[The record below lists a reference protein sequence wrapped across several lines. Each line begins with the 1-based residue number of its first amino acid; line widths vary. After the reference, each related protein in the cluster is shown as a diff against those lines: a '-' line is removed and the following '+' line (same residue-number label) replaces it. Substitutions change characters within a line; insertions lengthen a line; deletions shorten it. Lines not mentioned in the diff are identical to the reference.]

1 MSPGVIVVSVPLR
14 RRWRRWKQQPL
25 CFILLPILIA
35 MLLIAV
41 VFFQFSR
48 SMRPVVE
55 TVAVSQATN
64 LISVLVADV
73 VDQCMEEQNLGYNDL
88 MDLHTP
94 DGDGLTTVTGRTA
107 TINQLRNQITQ
118 ALVEQLEDLDS
129 RQLGVPLGNL
139 TGWMIFSGLGPK
151 LRVSIDS
158 VGDVM
163 TQVHNQ
169 FDSAGINQTH
179 HQVLMDISV
188 TVHLFIPGEIT
199 SVTVDTTVCLAE
211 TVLIGTVP
219 NTYIQNG

>member
-1 MSPGVIVVSVPLR
+1 MIAVSVPLG
-14 RRWRRWKQQPL
+14 RRWRRWRRQPGYL
-25 CFILLPILIA
+25 RLFLSILA
-35 MLLIAV
+35 AGLLLLLA
-41 VFFQFSR
+41 FSQFSHR
-48 SMRPVVE
+48 MRPVVE

-64 LISVLVADV
+64 LISVLVSDV
-73 VDQCMEEQNLGYNDL
+73 VDQCMAEDGLGYNDL
-88 MDLHTP
+88 MEIHTS
-94 DGDGLTTVTGRTA
+94 DGDGLTTVTGDTA
-107 TINQLRNQITQ
+107 TINALRSQVTQ
-118 ALVEQLEDLDS
+118 ALVEQLENLDS
-129 RQLGVPLGNL
+129 GELGVPLGNL
-139 TGWMIFSGLGPK
+139 TGWMLFSGVGPK

-158 VGDVM
+158 VGDVV

>member
-1 MSPGVIVVSVPLR
+1 
-14 RRWRRWKQQPL
+14 
-25 CFILLPILIA
+25 
-35 MLLIAV
+35 
-41 VFFQFSR
+41 
-48 SMRPVVE
+48 MRPVVE

-88 MDLHTP
+88 MDLHTS

-118 ALVEQLEDLDS
+118 ALVEQLEELDS
-129 RQLGVPLGNL
+129 GQLGVPLGNL

-158 VGDVM
+158 VGDVV